1 MVVITQIESL
11 TLKIDE
17 KESAARDCDLDAM
30 DDTIQADE
38 LREQVKLCSCVG
50 CTDHS
55 VTGPTI
61 E

>member
-1 MVVITQIESL
+1 MVITQIESL

-17 KESAARDCDLDAM
+17 KESAARDTDLNAM

-38 LREQVKLCSCVG
+38 LREQVNLCSWFG
-50 CTDHS
+50 CTDHGA
-55 VTGPTI
+55 TGPTS